1 MTTILVTG
9 ATGGLGRPT
18 VERLRAAGH
27 DVRAMSRHAGGG
39 RQAGE
44 GRVVADL
51 ATGAGLEDALTGV
64 ETVLHLATTRKSDAA
79 QTLTLLDAAR
89 TAGVSHIVYISI
101 VGVDRIP
108 FAYYRD
114 KAECERLVAESGIPF
129 TILRATQFHGFVA
142 DLFLATRRLPFL
154 VTLPVSD
161 QPIAVEEVAERL
173 AELAGAGPSGRV
185 ADIGGPEILTVDELA
200 AQWQRAQGSHKR
212 VWRVSI
218 PGKTMKAFRAG
229 HHLAGLPGY
238 GRGTFAEY
246 AAHRARD
253 TNEA

>member
-1 MTTILVTG
+1 
-9 ATGGLGRPT
+9 
-18 VERLRAAGH
+18 
-27 DVRAMSRHAGGG
+27 VRALSRRAGN
-39 RQAGE
+39 

-51 ATGAGLEDALTGV
+51 ETGAGLEDAHTGV

-79 QTLTLLDAAR
+79 QTRTLLAAAR
-89 TAGVSHIVYISI
+89 TAGVGHVVYISI

-114 KAECERLVAESGIPF
+114 KAECERLVEESGIPF

-142 DLFLATRRLPFL
+142 DVFLATRRLPMML
-154 VTLPVSD
+154 TLPVSD
-161 QPIAVEEVAERL
+161 QPIAVEEVARRLVEL
-173 AELAGAGPSGRV
+173 AEGAPAGRV
-185 ADIGGPEILTVDELA
+185 DDIGGPEILTLDELA
-200 AQWQRAQGSHKR
+200 AQWQRAHGTHKR

-218 PGKTMKAFRAG
+218 PGKTMAAFRAG

-238 GRGTFAEY
+238 GTETFAQY
-246 AAHRARD
+246 AERHARG